1 MLLRAR
7 GLLNHVDPY
16 APRLTC
22 LDLRAVNSLGNK
34 IQTDARRY
42 VDHRYSCRATRKPHA
57 KLRVTAVIHVSQRPT
72 IES

>member
-1 MLLRAR
+1 MSKYRLDVAR
-7 GLLNHVDPY
+7 RD
-16 APRLTC
+16 
-22 LDLRAVNSLGNK
+22 LDLRAVNSLDNK

-42 VDHRYSCRATRKPHA
+42 ADRRYSCRATRKSHA